1 MKPNK
6 YNNSKNKTSTDQSF
20 GVFFGSLFL
29 ALSLYFF
36 VANNEL
42 KLILI
47 SLGICLILIG
57 FFFPEILRRP
67 NKAWT
72 WFGMALARVI
82 SPIFLAFLFY
92 FIITPIG
99 LIMKFTNYD
108 PLRLKNSSNLKTY
121 WIKRKKEVG
130 SMDNQF

>member
-1 MKPNK
+1 LKQNK
-6 YNNSKNKTSTDQSF
+6 YNHSKSKTSTEKSF

-36 VANNEL
+36 VVNNEL

-57 FFFPEILRRP
+57 LFFPRILRRP
-67 NKAWT
+67 NQAWT
-72 WFGMALARVI
+72 WLGFALARVI

-108 PLRLKNSSNLKTY
+108 PLRLKNSPNLKTY

-130 SMDNQF
+130 SMNNQF

>member
-1 MKPNK
+1 LKPNK
-6 YNNSKNKTSTDQSF
+6 YSISKNKTSTDKSF
-20 GVFFGSLFL
+20 GVFFGCLLL

-36 VANNEL
+36 VVNNEL

-47 SLGICLILIG
+47 LLGICLILIG
-57 FFFPEILRRP
+57 FFFPGILRRP

-72 WFGMALARVI
+72 WLGLTLARVI
-82 SPIFLAFLFY
+82 SPIFLALLFY

-99 LIMKFTNYD
+99 FIMKFTNYD

-130 SMDNQF
+130 SMENQF